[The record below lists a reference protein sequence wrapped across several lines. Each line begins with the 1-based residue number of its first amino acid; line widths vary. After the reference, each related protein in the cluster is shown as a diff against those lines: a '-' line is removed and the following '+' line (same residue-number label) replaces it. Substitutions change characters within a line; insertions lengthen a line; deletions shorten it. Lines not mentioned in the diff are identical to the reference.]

1 MMFLTL
7 KRAAYCGG
15 VNSFH
20 FLLAKLLRMGE
31 RALADLLADMLPA
44 SCRVAWLMFGRGLT
58 VLAVRRG

>member
-1 MMFLTL
+1 MFLTL

-31 RALADLLADMLPA
+31 RALADLLADLLPA
-44 SCRVAWLMFGRGLT
+44 ACGGAWLGFGRGRT
-58 VLAVRRG
+58 GLAVRRR